1 MPLVSTAEIVGS
13 AWRAGVGVLA
23 CNVVTLEHAE
33 AIVAGAARAGAPMIL
48 QVSHNCID
56 YHGGLEPIALA
67 MLAVARH
74 APGPVAVHLDHAR
87 TADLVREAVAL
98 GIGSVMFDAS
108 DLDDATNVVETRRVT
123 QECHRR
129 GVWVEAELGEVGGKD
144 GVHSATARTDPAAAA
159 RYVAETGVD
168 SLAVAVGS
176 SHARPTRDAA
186 LDLEL
191 VGRLHAAVPVP
202 LVLHGSSSVPDVG
215 LKAAVVAGLTKI
227 NIATQLNRVFTAGL
241 RRQLAEQPDA
251 SDPRPYLAVGRD
263 AIASEVERLQ
273 RVLSSFS

>member
-123 QECHRR
+123 QECHRQGEKPLPRVAIHVGPSFVCEPMSGPAGRRLGDR
-129 GVWVEAELGEVGGKD
+129 GHVQGRAPCPGSK
-144 GVHSATARTDPAAAA
+144 
-159 RYVAETGVD
+159 
-168 SLAVAVGS
+168 SLCR
-176 SHARPTRDAA
+176 HARP
-186 LDLEL
+186 
-191 VGRLHAAVPVP
+191 H
-202 LVLHGSSSVPDVG
+202 
-215 LKAAVVAGLTKI
+215 
-227 NIATQLNRVFTAGL
+227 
-241 RRQLAEQPDA
+241 
-251 SDPRPYLAVGRD
+251 
-263 AIASEVERLQ
+263 Q
-273 RVLSSFS
+273 RTGAPTSL